1 MSVERRERIRT
12 LNDQLRQTH
21 VGGRI
26 LMSQGVMSMGPEG
39 VVGAMLAIA
48 KANDFNEDNDPYG
61 EHDFGAV
68 TVSGQRIF
76 WKIDYYNQS
85 LTSQAVDPSYAKDCV
100 RVLTVMLAEEY

>member
-26 LMSQGVMSMGPEG
+26 LMSRGVMAMGPEG
-39 VVGAMLAIA
+39 VVGVMLAIA

-61 EHDFGAV
+61 EHDFGAL
-68 TVSGQRIF
+68 TVRGERLVF
-76 WKIDYYNQS
+76 KIDCFDRTLTMASPDPADPS
-85 LTSQAVDPSYAKDCV
+85 LTV
-100 RVLTVMLAEEY
+100 RVLTVMLVAEC

>member
-26 LMSQGVMSMGPEG
+26 LMSRGVMAMGPEG
-39 VVGAMLAIA
+39 VVGVMLAIA

-61 EHDFGAV
+61 EHDFGAA
-68 TVSGQRIF
+68 TVSGHRVF
-76 WKIDYYNQS
+76 WKIDYYDQS
-85 LTSQAVDPSYAKDCV
+85 LSSQAVDPSDVEGCV